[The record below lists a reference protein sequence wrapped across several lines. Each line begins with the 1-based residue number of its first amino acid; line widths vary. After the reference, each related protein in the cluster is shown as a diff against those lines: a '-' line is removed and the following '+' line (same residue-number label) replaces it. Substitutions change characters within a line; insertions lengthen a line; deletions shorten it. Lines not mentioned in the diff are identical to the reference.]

1 MSKEKKHKDM
11 WNWYCYRCKCKG
23 VAQELV
29 MNFDDDGGDWLCPNC
44 KTDDIED
51 VGWREY
57 E

>member
-11 WNWYCYRCKCKG
+11 WNWHCYRCKWKG